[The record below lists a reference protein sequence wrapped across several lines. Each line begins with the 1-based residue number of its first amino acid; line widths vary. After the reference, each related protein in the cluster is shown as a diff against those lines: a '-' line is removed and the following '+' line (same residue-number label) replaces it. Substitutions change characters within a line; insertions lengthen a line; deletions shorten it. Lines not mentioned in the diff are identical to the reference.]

1 MQSRVKSVQFYP
13 AFFSKKHC
21 ISILKTATLRTF
33 YIPFERWNAAFV
45 RHIYL
50 YIVLTIDYFAF
61 SC

>member
-13 AFFSKKHC
+13 AFFSEKHC

-45 RHIYL
+45 RLIYL
-50 YIVLTIDYFAF
+50 YIV
-61 SC
+61 